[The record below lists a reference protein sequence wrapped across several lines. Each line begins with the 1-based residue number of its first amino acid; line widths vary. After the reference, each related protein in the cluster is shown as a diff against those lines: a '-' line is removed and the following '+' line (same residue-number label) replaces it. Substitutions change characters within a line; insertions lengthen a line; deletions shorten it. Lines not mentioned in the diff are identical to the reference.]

1 METLA
6 DDPGQDIGLVEPSLS
21 LSSSMEGNRHDRV
34 DGAPIKEIGDSRRH
48 EAPQM
53 GPQGDSSTV
62 FEQEEDLPEGVVPV
76 IENGGAGEK
85 ELGRPGPAR
94 LATVRGG
101 MGEGAAPK
109 GAPAPGTEGGVEN
122 PDPSPAGAAD
132 DRSGSNAERALTD
145 GTPGREQELEEG
157 KVEFRAPALE
167 AAARLND
174 STERFDV
181 SHRPERVEGLVEG
194 LAEGR
199 WRRRPHTE
207 GGRWPEKSA
216 LPTFLLLLARNAE
229 LSKGKGFQASDGDL
243 FPALLARAVRPEAD
257 LLQSGVH
264 LAQEP
269 PFRITQGKQE
279 LLGVRAR
286 RLVSQVQRPSLRL
299 EPGGIARTDPAH
311 EPLPLF
317 QEPFLQFLELGR
329 PHLASVLPLGRI
341 TPEPLQIVVTPR
353 FCVENMDDEVMVV
366 KQNPPRLW
374 IPFPV
379 MHPDLRLLEA
389 LPDVIGNGT
398 DVPVGIGTADQKMIR
413 KARDPPEVQDDRIVR
428 LDLPGCLRC

>member
-62 FEQEEDLPEGVVPV
+62 FEQEEDLPEGIVPG
-76 IENGGAGEK
+76 IENGGPGK
-85 ELGRPGPAR
+85 KVLGRPGPTR

-101 MGEGAAPK
+101 MGEGTAPE
-109 GAPAPGTEGGVEN
+109 GAPAPGTEGGFEN

-145 GTPGREQELEEG
+145 GTPGREQEPEEG
-157 KVEFRAPALE
+157 KIEFRAPALE
-167 AAARLND
+167 AAERLD
-174 STERFDV
+174 
-181 SHRPERVEGLVEG
+181 RPRRGPHAVPR
-194 LAEGR
+194 AEGR

-207 GGRWPEKSA
+207 GRRWPEESA
-216 LPTFLLLLARNAE
+216 LPTFLLLLASNAE
-229 LSKGKGFQASDGDL
+229 LSKGEGFQALDGDL

-286 RLVSQVQRPSLRL
+286 CLVSQVQRPSLRL

-353 FCVENMDDEVMVV
+353 FCVENMDDQIMVV

-398 DVPVGIGTADQKMIR
+398 DVPVGMGTADQKMIC